1 LNSWSDL
8 ERGVRVQEEDKLGE
22 EDGTRDEDA
31 VAERTHRGH
40 AKRGKAKW
48 TPGSKP
54 SIRKRQ
60 VGKEDAKFFG
70 PWTIRTIKENDL
82 LFQIAS
88 NKIQKIPSK
97 AAEMELRWIK
107 DRTMLAER
115 VRRLLSQGDVLLAAT
130 LARMARRE
138 KFDCVVAWNHILAHC
153 MKAGSPLAAWKF
165 WNDVGFSFPFSL
177 CLFCYHLLSKG
188 RFY

>member
-8 ERGVRVQEEDKLGE
+8 ERGVRVQEEDTLG
-22 EDGTRDEDA
+22 DEDA
-31 VAERTHRGH
+31 VAERTPRGH

-54 SIRKRQ
+54 SLRKRQ
-60 VGKEDAKFFG
+60 VGKEDTKFFG
-70 PWTIRTIKENDL
+70 PWTLRTIKANDP
-82 LFQIAS
+82 LFHIAS

-130 LARMARRE
+130 LARMARHE
-138 KFDCVVAWNHILAHC
+138 QFDCVVAWNHILTHC

-165 WNDVGFSFPFSL
+165 WNDVSFSFPFSL
-177 CLFCYHLLSKG
+177 CLFCFHLLSKG